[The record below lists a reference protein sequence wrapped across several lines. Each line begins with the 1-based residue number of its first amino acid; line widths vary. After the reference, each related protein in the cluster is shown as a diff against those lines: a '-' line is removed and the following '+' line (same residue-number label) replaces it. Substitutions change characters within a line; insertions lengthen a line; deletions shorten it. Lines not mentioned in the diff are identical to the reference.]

1 MLRIF
6 FSTLCLCLWLIS
18 GASEAQTRKTWV
30 NSCQAKD
37 SELSGSYGYR
47 ICTSQFLNVLEKQQA
62 VLLKKLA
69 IRFIDSVD
77 ENTNPKAASKHLAE
91 SQKVWLRYAN
101 EHCEIA
107 QSMFGTGN
115 ASGDVMPSCM
125 IGEYEARNKQLS
137 LMLNGTYER

>member
-1 MLRIF
+1 MLQVF
-6 FSTLCLCLWLIS
+6 FSTLCICLLLIS

-30 NSCQAKD
+30 NSCQAKA
-37 SELSGSYGYR
+37 SELTGSYGYR
-47 ICTSQFLNVLEKQQA
+47 ICTGQFLNVLEKQQA

-69 IRFIDSVD
+69 IRFIKSAD
-77 ENTNPKAASKHLAE
+77 ENTDSKAASKHLVE
-91 SQKVWLRYAN
+91 SQKAWLRYAT

-125 IGEYEARNKQLS
+125 IGDYEARNKQLS
-137 LMLNGTYER
+137 LMLDGRYER